1 MLFFLDCCD
10 DTIRTLPV
18 LQHDEIDSEDLDTD
32 GEDHAADE
40 TRYAVMSRPFI
51 GKVPSEPGLTFP
63 KTPGQMT
70 INELIA
76 RQTQKRLMREAEND

>member
-1 MLFFLDCCD
+1 MMYFCDCCE

-40 TRYAVMSRPFI
+40 TRYAVMSRPWI
-51 GKVPSEPGLTFP
+51 PRVTPPPTSRLPKNPGE
-63 KTPGQMT
+63 MT
-70 INELIA
+70 ISELIEKHRQA
-76 RQTQKRLMREAEND
+76 RLAATE